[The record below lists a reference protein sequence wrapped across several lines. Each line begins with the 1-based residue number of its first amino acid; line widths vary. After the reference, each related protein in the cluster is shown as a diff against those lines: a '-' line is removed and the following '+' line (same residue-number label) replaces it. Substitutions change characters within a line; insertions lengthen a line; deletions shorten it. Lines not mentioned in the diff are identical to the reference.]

1 MKNIICSHFRLEKT
15 RYLIYIIYV
24 LFLHVWTFLIF
35 KVLSFTII
43 LHCNE
48 RLFKSV
54 KRTPSFLCSS
64 RNSVFN
70 DKK

>member
-35 KVLSFTII
+35 KGTRFI
-43 LHCNE
+43 NFRE
-48 RLFKSV
+48 
-54 KRTPSFLCSS
+54 SFLA
-64 RNSVFN
+64 FYYYI
-70 DKK
+70 